1 MQVVMIGDV
10 QSSGFDS
17 WSTYDCIAFFY
28 LIMLLSI
35 YLFIIACRRLL
46 VIYLF
51 IIACCRLLVIA
62 LFIIACCRLCVVTVP
77 SVLKFCTEVI
87 ESHGVVDGIYR
98 LSGIASNIQKLRSFF
113 SPCYFNSE
121 IFCDKLKCHLFD

>member
-46 VIYLF
+46 VIY
-51 IIACCRLLVIA
+51 